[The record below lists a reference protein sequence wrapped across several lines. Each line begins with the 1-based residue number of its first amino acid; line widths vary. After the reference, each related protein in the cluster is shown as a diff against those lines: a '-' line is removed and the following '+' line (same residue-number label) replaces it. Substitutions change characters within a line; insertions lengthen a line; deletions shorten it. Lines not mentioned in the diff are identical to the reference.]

1 VNVWHLDKDAPQIE
15 FPLNIR
21 NLQQK
26 FLECLIQGNESQA
39 IIIISNLLYST
50 ISKERI
56 LFDIILPTLN
66 ILNDMYSRGKISE
79 SEKILI
85 STSAIDLVLM
95 TKFVST
101 LDTPKLKASSIIVS
115 GSEEANYFA
124 RIASVILYLMGWHS
138 LYFGNVENKID
149 PFFDIDIQRLVT
161 RKLKSMN
168 GLSTV
173 MIFSFNANT
182 LKFLSNTI
190 KALRNKVENDLRIAI
205 FTNIDLL
212 QESQGMDVDYCTTDL
227 KALIDWAKQEYHM
240 SS

>member
-1 VNVWHLDKDAPQIE
+1 
-15 FPLNIR
+15 
-21 NLQQK
+21 
-26 FLECLIQGNESQA
+26 
-39 IIIISNLLYST
+39 
-50 ISKERI
+50 
-56 LFDIILPTLN
+56 
-66 ILNDMYSRGKISE
+66 MYSRGKISE
-79 SEKILI
+79 SEKMLI

-101 LDTPKLKASSIIVS
+101 LDTPKLKASSIVVS

-124 RIASVILYLMGWHS
+124 RIASVVLYLIGWNS
-138 LYFGNVENKID
+138 LYLGNVENKID

-168 GLSTV
+168 GLSVV
-173 MIFSFNANT
+173 MIFSFNVNT

-190 KALRNKVENDLRIAI
+190 KVLRKKVENDLRIAI
-205 FTNIDLL
+205 FTNIDLM

-227 KALIDWAKQEYHM
+227 KALIDWVKEEYRM

>member
-1 VNVWHLDKDAPQIE
+1 LDKDAPQIE
-15 FPLNIR
+15 FPLNVR

-95 TKFVST
+95 TKFIST
-101 LDTPKLKASSIIVS
+101 LDIPKLKASLIVVS

-124 RIASVILYLMGWHS
+124 RIASVVLYLLGWHS
-138 LYFGNVENKID
+138 LYLGNVENKID

-161 RKLKSMN
+161 RKLKGMN
-168 GLSTV
+168 GLSII

-190 KALRNKVENDLRIAI
+190 KVLRKKVENNLRIAI
-205 FTNIDLL
+205 FTNNDLL

-227 KALIDWAKQEYHM
+227 KAITDWAKEEYRK